1 MLNSTHTLVS
11 PTPTTL
17 EGYLL
22 EFESSMSVSFV
33 SEYSR
38 KPQTANLYKSIYFT
52 IFMPSELLLYKG
64 EDLRHDH
71 VLITVNTSV
80 SKENNLRPDKK
91 ISYISGLTR
100 PISMP

>member
-38 KPQTANLYKSIYFT
+38 KSCFAKINNPFCNIIAHSLEPHPRKNDTCAMKNQ
-52 IFMPSELLLYKG
+52 PSLF
-64 EDLRHDH
+64 
-71 VLITVNTSV
+71 
-80 SKENNLRPDKK
+80 
-91 ISYISGLTR
+91 
-100 PISMP
+100 